1 MNFEEAKQKA
11 IKYIG
16 ISKKT
21 IYEVKQK
28 LNRLGYNQDI
38 IDEVISYLLDIG
50 YLDDNDYAESYI
62 RQCTRLL
69 NYSIFEIK
77 QKLLQKGIKKDIIE
91 EKISFLY
98 DTDYEKKITEKL
110 LSTKCKNMDP
120 IRIKQYLYRRGLK
133 LYEEDL

>member
-38 IDEVISYLLDIG
+38 IDKVISYL
-50 YLDDNDYAESYI
+50 
-62 RQCTRLL
+62 
-69 NYSIFEIK
+69 
-77 QKLLQKGIKKDIIE
+77 
-91 EKISFLY
+91 
-98 DTDYEKKITEKL
+98 
-110 LSTKCKNMDP
+110 
-120 IRIKQYLYRRGLK
+120 
-133 LYEEDL
+133 

>member
-38 IDEVISYLLDIG
+38 IDKVISYLLNIG
-50 YLDDNDYAESYI
+50 YLDDNDYAVSYI
-62 RQCTRLL
+62 RQRTRLL

-98 DTDYEKKITEKL
+98 DTDYEKK
-110 LSTKCKNMDP
+110 
-120 IRIKQYLYRRGLK
+120 
-133 LYEEDL
+133 